1 MRMLSLRRK
10 NNILIYKKRAAE
22 SVARQ
27 DRPFPSSK
35 NPHFQI
41 EAKCRILLAK
51 MSFSCMRIRNQLLC
65 T

>member
-10 NNILIYKKRAAE
+10 NNILIYKERAAE

-41 EAKCRILLAK
+41 EAKC
-51 MSFSCMRIRNQLLC
+51 
-65 T
+65 